1 MTVKCLQETLE
12 DFLYILEQTFL
23 GIENKFQK
31 LWIVETFSVKIWTLE
46 SVKEKKD
53 IFKCI
58 KMKIVFMA
66 KKKKPIKAKGKFWFF
81 LSRSFTKR

>member
-58 KMKIVFMA
+58 KMKIAFMA
-66 KKKKPIKAKGKFWFF
+66 KKKHHK
-81 LSRSFTKR
+81 SKR